1 MASAAVLAATPTS
14 DAALSVRAAATR
26 RRAASRESDDEDLED
41 ALVIGAAAAVAL
53 AIAIGAVV
61 LALRL
66 RRQRPRRE
74 RGRGGRKLRP
84 RSSVRRPRRGQ
95 YERARTVEV

>member
-1 MASAAVLAATPTS
+1 MPPVST
-14 DAALSVRAAATR
+14 
-26 RRAASRESDDEDLED
+26 AASLQSDDEDLED

-66 RRQRPRRE
+66 RRRSRPRRE

>member
-1 MASAAVLAATPTS
+1 MST
-14 DAALSVRAAATR
+14 
-26 RRAASRESDDEDLED
+26 DDEDLED

-66 RRQRPRRE
+66 RQSRPRRE